1 MSVSLPSSATPAS
14 SDDLHAQLASKSSTI
29 ESLELSLSN
38 LQADLSSAQTTSNT
52 QAVQIETLQSSLLKA
67 ESDAKSAAQEL
78 ADLKSNLAAASEAAK
93 KEGSGRGEAETRIAQ
108 LQAELSA
115 ARRAADDGAKRAET
129 LGKKVE
135 TLTTLHRESDAR
147 SQTRMREAERTER
160 EAKELRV
167 RVTGLGNENA
177 RLKEEVERRRK
188 TLVEGDG
195 DGVEELEDEERVKM
209 QARIR
214 GLEDEVFELR
224 RGVWRDRRRELQP
237 GLEEQGPYSDSPG
250 GGGGGAGFDDVD
262 LSPMG
267 PTRRASVA
275 PLPGG
280 KGSSFQ
286 DVINSGISA
295 FTGKDRQSSGSRP
308 GMQGNRKQSLGLL
321 SQDGDVEFDEDAFR
335 LAQEDAAKQ
344 RLERVKEVKRGLGQ
358 WKDYR
363 IDIVELRSGL
373 GGVFEI

>member
-1 MSVSLPSSATPAS
+1 
-14 SDDLHAQLASKSSTI
+14 AQLASKSSTI

-38 LQADLSSAQTTSNT
+38 LQADLSAAQTTSNT
-52 QAVQIETLQSSLLKA
+52 QAAQIEALQGSIQKA
-67 ESDAKSAAQEL
+67 ESDARAAAQEL
-78 ADLKSNLAAASEAAK
+78 ADLKSNLDEASETAK
-93 KEGSGRGEAETRIAQ
+93 KEGSERGEAETRTAQ

-115 ARRAADDGAKRAET
+115 ARRATDDAAKRAET
-129 LGKKVE
+129 LEKKVE

-147 SQTRMREAERTER
+147 SQTRMRETEKTER

-167 RVTGLGNENA
+167 RVTALGNENA

-195 DGVEELEDEERVKM
+195 DGVEELEDEERMRM

-214 GLEDEVFELR
+214 GLEEEVFELK

-237 GLEEQGPYSDSPG
+237 GLEEQGPYSDGPG
-250 GGGGGAGFDDVD
+250 GGFDDVD

-308 GMQGNRKQSLGLL
+308 GVQGNRKQSLGLL
-321 SQDGDVEFDEDAFR
+321 SEDGDMEFDEDAFR

-358 WKDYR
+358 WKKYR
-363 IDIVELRSGL
+363 VDIVDLRSGL
-373 GGVFEI
+373 GGAFE